1 MEPPRKHCILIVD
14 DDSAVQ
20 VSLALLLKQAGYA
33 TVCSDD
39 PAQALAALARQPIDL
54 VLQDMNFSLHTS
66 GDEGLQLLAAIKQ
79 RYPALPVLLMTA
91 WGSIGL
97 AVRGMQAGAAN
108 FFTKPWDNTQLAEL
122 VRATLDTLTPH
133 TALATAQAPSPA
145 ASHTVERRALDARF
159 DFSGIVG
166 EHPRLL
172 QVLATIGQVAATRAP
187 VLILGESGSGKEL
200 VADAI
205 HRNSPR
211 AQQAIVKINMGAITP
226 TLFES
231 EMFGHVRGAF
241 TDAKTDRKGHVA
253 SAHEGTLFLDEIGEL
268 NRSDQVKLLRVLQD
282 QTFQPV
288 GASRTERADIR
299 VVSAT
304 NRELATLV
312 AGGEFREDLFYR
324 LNLITIRLPPL
335 RERRSDIPLL
345 ARHIIGEVSAGYG
358 LAPATLA
365 PQALDAQFDFSGIVG
380 EHPRLLKVLSTIV
393 QVAATRAPVLILG
406 ESGCGKE
413 LVADAIHRNSP
424 RAARPIVKINMGAI
438 TPSLFESEMFGH
450 VRGAFTDAKADR
462 KGHVAS
468 AHEGTLFLDEIGEL
482 NRSDQ
487 VKLLRVL
494 QDQTYQPVG
503 ASRTERADIRVV
515 SATNKELA
523 ALVASGEFRED
534 LFYRLNLITI
544 RLPPLRERRSDI
556 PLLARHIIGE
566 VSASYGLEPA
576 TIAPQALDWLSAQP
590 WPGNIRQLK
599 QTLERTL
606 LLVGR
611 SELRQADFVAAE
623 QHEHGG
629 AAGAAGTRLGVDGM
643 TLEQVERHMIAHA
656 LEQHQG
662 NISRVA
668 KALGL
673 SRTALYRRLE
683 RHGLGGAPDDADA
696 GPGAPRP

>member
-1 MEPPRKHCILIVD
+1 MHPLRKPRILIVD

-20 VSLALLLKQAGYA
+20 VSLALLLKQAGYD
-33 TVCSDD
+33 TVCCDD
-39 PAQALAALARQPIDL
+39 PKQALAALAPPRADQPVDL

-66 GDEGLQLLAAIKQ
+66 GAEGLQLLAAIRQ
-79 RYPALPVLLMTA
+79 AHPALPVLLMTA
-91 WGSIGL
+91 WGSIAL
-97 AVRGMQAGAAN
+97 AVRGMQLGAAN

-122 VRATLDTLTPH
+122 VRATLDVSGSP
-133 TALATAQAPSPA
+133 AGSSATSPA
-145 ASHTVERRALDARF
+145 ATGADPAPAARPQPHAQTRQALDARF
-159 DFSGIVG
+159 DFTAIVG

-172 QVLATIGQVAATRAP
+172 TVLATIGQVAATRAP

-211 AQQAIVKINMGAITP
+211 AAHPIVKINMGAITP

-241 TDAKTDRKGHVA
+241 TDARTDRKGHVA
-253 SAHEGTLFLDEIGEL
+253 TADQGTLFLDEIGEL

-282 QTFQPV
+282 QTYQAV
-288 GASRTERADIR
+288 GASRTERADVR

-304 NRELATLV
+304 NRELAELV
-312 AGGEFREDLFYR
+312 AAGDFREDLFYR

-345 ARHIIGEVSAGYG
+345 ARQLLDDI
-358 LAPATLA
+358 AT
-365 PQALDAQFDFSGIVG
+365 
-380 EHPRLLKVLSTIV
+380 
-393 QVAATRAPVLILG
+393 
-406 ESGCGKE
+406 
-413 LVADAIHRNSP
+413 
-424 RAARPIVKINMGAI
+424 
-438 TPSLFESEMFGH
+438 
-450 VRGAFTDAKADR
+450 
-462 KGHVAS
+462 
-468 AHEGTLFLDEIGEL
+468 
-482 NRSDQ
+482 
-487 VKLLRVL
+487 
-494 QDQTYQPVG
+494 
-503 ASRTERADIRVV
+503 
-515 SATNKELA
+515 
-523 ALVASGEFRED
+523 
-534 LFYRLNLITI
+534 
-544 RLPPLRERRSDI
+544 
-556 PLLARHIIGE
+556 
-566 VSASYGLEPA
+566 SYGLGPA
-576 TIAPQALDWLSAQP
+576 TIAPQALDWLGAQP

-611 SELRQADFVAAE
+611 SELEQADFIAAG

-629 AAGAAGTRLGVDGM
+629 RPGNGAGSQRLGVDGM

-656 LEQHQG
+656 LDQHQG

-683 RHGLGGAPDDADA
+683 RHGLGVAHDVEAP
-696 GPGAPRP
+696 